1 MKKFLLPIS
10 LFVLLGSCNVL
21 EKEPLTTIA
30 PSNFFT
36 TAVDAEAALTAV
48 YDGLQQK
55 GAYAEV
61 LPLLANMPTDDCT
74 SLNNDVR
81 NLDVINWNSTTGQI
95 YDAYQA
101 AYSTINRA
109 NAVLKYV
116 PGIDMP
122 TTRRDQILGE
132 ARFLRALSYLNLV
145 RLYGGVPLRLE
156 PSESGAP
163 AALNLPRATPEQV
176 YEQVIDDLTKAEA
189 QLAAVNPTRATKG
202 AANALLART
211 YLTVRQWEAARTAAA
226 KVFTSGG
233 TFALAPSFNSLFP
246 ADNKT
251 ESIFEVQF
259 SGSTDGGTSH
269 TLPDLLLPQP
279 PATYSFQKFNI
290 PTVNLLQAAD
300 TVNDQRWSFQGRVN
314 AGRNHASFVQ
324 AKSGNENDNGPFTYK
339 WRSDPNGFN
348 SPDNTYILRVA
359 DVLLM
364 QAEASNELSG
374 PGDGVLLPLNQV
386 RQRAGLP
393 ALSASSPASASKKTM
408 RDEIDRQRRLELAF
422 EGERWF
428 DLLRYARHNQA
439 EAGAHQVT
447 ALNLIEQFRGTPD
460 VNYLLL
466 PLPLAELNTNTQL
479 SQNPGY

>member
-1 MKKFLLPIS
+1 MKKYLLPIS
-10 LFVLLGSCNVL
+10 LLVLLGSCDVL
-21 EKEPLTTIA
+21 DKQPLTTIA
-30 PSNFFT
+30 PSNFFVS
-36 TAVDAEAALTAV
+36 AVDAEAAITAV

-61 LPLLANMPTDDCT
+61 LPLLGNMPSDDCT

-81 NLDVINWNSTTGQI
+81 NLDIINWTSTTGQI
-95 YDAYQA
+95 YDAYRA

-122 TTRRDQILGE
+122 SVRRDQIVGE
-132 ARFLRALSYLNLV
+132 ARFLRALSYFNLV

-176 YEQVIDDLTKAEA
+176 YAQVIDDLIKAET

-202 AANALLART
+202 AADALLARV
-211 YLTVRQWEAARTAAA
+211 YLTQRQWDAAKAAAA

-233 TFALAPSFNSLFP
+233 TFSLATSFNGLFP
-246 ADNKT
+246 ADNKS

-259 SGSTDGGTSH
+259 SGNTDGGTFH
-269 TLPDLLLPQP
+269 TLPDLVLPQP

-290 PTVNLLQAAD
+290 PTTNLIQAAD

-314 AGRNHASFVQ
+314 AGRSHASYVQ
-324 AKSGNENDNGPFTYK
+324 GQSRNANDNGPFVYK

-348 SPDNTYILRVA
+348 SPDNSYVLRVA

-374 PGDGVLLPLNQV
+374 PGPDALTPLNQV

-393 ALSASSPASASKKTM
+393 ALMPDSPAAASKKAL

-428 DLLRYARHNQA
+428 DLLRYARHNQT

-447 ALNLIEQFRGTPD
+447 ALDLIQQFRGTPD
-460 VNYLLL
+460 PNYLVL
-466 PLPLAELNTNTQL
+466 PLPLDELNTNTQL
-479 SQNPGY
+479 QQNPGY

>member
-1 MKKFLLPIS
+1 MKKLFIPIS
-10 LFVLLGSCNVL
+10 ALLLLGSCNVL
-21 EKEPLTTIA
+21 DKEPLISIA
-30 PSNFFT
+30 PSNFFVSG
-36 TAVDAEAALTAV
+36 VDAEAALSAT

-61 LPLLANMPTDDCT
+61 LPLLGNMPTDDCT

-81 NLDVINWNSTTGQI
+81 NLDVINWNSGTGQI
-95 YDAYQA
+95 YDAYRD
-101 AYSTINRA
+101 AYIAINRA
-109 NAVLKYV
+109 NAVIKYV
-116 PGIDMP
+116 PVIDMP
-122 TTRRDQILGE
+122 GARRDQIVGE
-132 ARFLRALSYLNLV
+132 ARFVRALSYFNLV

-163 AALNLPRATPEQV
+163 AAINLPRSTSDQV
-176 YEQVIDDLTKAEA
+176 YAQIIDDLTQAET
-189 QLAAVNPTRATKG
+189 QMAAVNPTRATKG
-202 AANALLART
+202 AANALLARV
-211 YLTVRQWEAARTAAA
+211 YLTQRQWDAAKTAAA

-233 TFALAPSFNSLFP
+233 TFSLAPSYNSLFP
-246 ADNKT
+246 ADNKS

-290 PTVNLLQAAD
+290 PTTDLLQAAD

-314 AGRNHASFVQ
+314 AGRNHASYVQ
-324 AKSGNENDNGPFTYK
+324 GQSRNDNDNGPFVYK

-348 SPDNTYILRVA
+348 SPDNSYILRVA

-374 PGDGVLLPLNQV
+374 PGSAALAPLNQV
-386 RQRAGLP
+386 RQRAGLS
-393 ALSASSPASASKKTM
+393 ALTTSSPAAASKQTL
-408 RDEIDRQRRLELAF
+408 RSEIDLQRRLELAF

-428 DLLRYARHNQA
+428 DLVRYARHNQA
-439 EAGAHQVT
+439 EAGAHKVS
-447 ALNLIEQFRGTPD
+447 ALTLIQQFRGTPD
-460 VNYLLL
+460 PNYLLL

-479 SQNPGY
+479 QQNPGY

>member
-1 MKKFLLPIS
+1 MKKFFIPIS
-10 LFVLLGSCNVL
+10 ALLLLGSCNVL
-21 EKEPLTTIA
+21 EKEPLTSIA
-30 PSNFFT
+30 PSNFFVSG
-36 TAVDAEAALTAV
+36 VDAEAALAAT

-81 NLDVINWNSTTGQI
+81 NLDVINWNSGTGQI
-95 YDAYQA
+95 YDAYRD
-101 AYSTINRA
+101 AYVAINRA
-109 NAVLKYV
+109 NAVIKYV

-122 TTRRDQILGE
+122 AARREQIVGE
-132 ARFLRALSYLNLV
+132 ARFVRALSYFNLV
-145 RLYGGVPLRLE
+145 RLYGGVPLRLD

-163 AALNLPRATPEQV
+163 AVINLPRSTTDQV
-176 YEQVIDDLTKAEA
+176 YAQIIDDLTQAET
-189 QLAAVNPTRATKG
+189 QMAAVNPTRATKG
-202 AANALLART
+202 AAAALLARV
-211 YLTVRQWEAARTAAA
+211 YLTQRQWDAARAAA
-226 KVFTSGG
+226 GRVLTSGG
-233 TFALAPSFNSLFP
+233 TFALAANYNSLFP
-246 ADNKT
+246 ADNKS

-259 SGSTDGGTSH
+259 SGSTDGGTFH

-290 PTVNLLQAAD
+290 PTPDLLQAAD

-314 AGRNHASFVQ
+314 AGRNHASYVQ
-324 AKSGNENDNGPFTYK
+324 GQSRNANDNGPFVYK

-348 SPDNTYILRVA
+348 SPDNSYILRVA

-374 PGDGVLLPLNQV
+374 PGSDALAPLNQV

-393 ALSASSPASASKKTM
+393 ALTTSSPEAASKQAL
-408 RDEIDRQRRLELAF
+408 RIEIDLQRRLELAF

-428 DLLRYARHNQA
+428 DLVRYARHNQA

-447 ALNLIEQFRGTPD
+447 ALTLIQEFRGTPD
-460 VNYLLL
+460 PNFLLL

-479 SQNPGY
+479 QQNPGY